1 MIIQS
6 KKVWLHGHFVEA
18 QVDMKDSK
26 IVGIYPYNSKEVDND
41 YKDKRIVPGFI
52 DVHIHGAYGVDT
64 NDADE
69 EGLKT
74 IIRGL
79 VSEGVTSFCP
89 TTVTQSK
96 EVLLKALK
104 NVAKV
109 EKQNVKGTQIVG
121 IHFEGPYLDMDYK
134 GAQPPQFIAKPTIE
148 EFMEYEEASEGL
160 IKIMTMA
167 TEKDDD
173 FALTKYC
180 ASKNIAVSIGHSA
193 STYDEV
199 IMAIA
204 NGARS
209 MTHVFNGMTG
219 LHHRKYGIAGAAHRL
234 SGVFG
239 EIIGDG
245 NHVIWPAIYTLM
257 MSKGKYHNVLITDA
271 LNVKGSGPGIYS
283 LGGQKIE
290 VRENGSA
297 YLVERETLSGSTLKT
312 NIGVKNLV
320 ENAQVPIEYAINA
333 ATINPATLI
342 RVDDHK
348 GKLQVGYDADM
359 VVLDDN
365 YDILSTYALGE
376 LVYQS

>member
-6 KKVWLHGHFVEA
+6 KRVWLHGHFVEA
-18 QVDMKDSK
+18 QVEMNDSK
-26 IVGIYPYNSKEVDND
+26 IIGIYPINTKKVDKD
-41 YKDKRIVPGFI
+41 YDEKRIVPGFI

-74 IIRGL
+74 IIKGL

-109 EKQNVKGTQIVG
+109 EKQNIRGTQIVG
-121 IHFEGPYLDMDYK
+121 VHFEGPYLDMDYK
-134 GAQPPQFIAKPTIE
+134 GAQPPQFIAKPSVE
-148 EFMEYEEASEGL
+148 EFKEYEEASEGL
-160 IKIMTMA
+160 IKIITMA
-167 TEKDDD
+167 TEKDND

-193 STYDEV
+193 STYEEV

-234 SGVFG
+234 SGVYG

-245 NHVIWPAIYTLM
+245 NHVVWPAINTLM

-312 NIGVKNLV
+312 NVGVKNLV

-365 YDILSTYALGE
+365 YDVLSTYALGE

>member
-6 KKVWLHGHFVEA
+6 KRVWLNGLFVEA
-18 QVDMKDSK
+18 QLEISGKTITSVF
-26 IVGIYPYNSKEVDND
+26 PYNTKEVDHD
-41 YKDKRIVPGFI
+41 FLDKRIVPGFI
-52 DVHIHGAYGVDT
+52 DVHIHGAYGIDT

-74 IIRGL
+74 IVRGL

-89 TTVTQSK
+89 TTVTQSVDVLK
-96 EVLLKALK
+96 EALK

-109 EKQNVKGTQIVG
+109 KKQNIKGTQIVG
-121 IHFEGPYLDMDYK
+121 VHFEGPFLDDFYK
-134 GAQPPQFIAKPTIE
+134 GAQPPQFIIE
-148 EFMEYEEASEGL
+148 PSVELFKEFEEVSEGL
-160 IKIMTMA
+160 IKIITMA
-167 TEKDDD
+167 PEKDKD

-193 STYDEV
+193 STYEEAQ
-199 IMAIA
+199 MAVA

-209 MTHVFNGMTG
+209 MTHVFNGMTP

-234 SGVFG
+234 QGVYG

-257 MSKGKYHNVLITDA
+257 MAKGKYHNVLITDA

-290 VRENGSA
+290 VRANGSA
-297 YLVERETLSGSTLKT
+297 YLMERETLSGSTLRT

-320 ENAQVPIEYAINA
+320 EHAEVPFEYAINA
-333 ATINPATLI
+333 ATINPASLI
-342 RVDDHK
+342 HVDDHK
-348 GKLQVGYDADM
+348 GKLQVGYDADV
-359 VVLDDN
+359 VVLEDN
-365 YDILSTYALGE
+365 YDVNTTIALGE
-376 LVYQS
+376 IVYQA